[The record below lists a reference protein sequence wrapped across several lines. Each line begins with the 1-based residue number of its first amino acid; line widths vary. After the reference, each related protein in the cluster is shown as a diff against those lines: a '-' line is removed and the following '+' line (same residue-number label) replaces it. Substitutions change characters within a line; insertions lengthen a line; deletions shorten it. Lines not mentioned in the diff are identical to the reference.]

1 MNLITLSELSSRY
14 RITLDESWYH
24 MRPEVRN
31 PDRRWYERIPCRGGT
46 FISLYAKTQSRYYG
60 CIPRWSRASE
70 RFSTASK
77 TTPES
82 GQIFAS
88 TVKLRLF
95 PTGTPS
101 PGS

>member
-60 CIPRWSRASE
+60 CIPAGQE
-70 RFSTASK
+70 RQSDFQPHQRLPRSL
-77 TTPES
+77 
-82 GQIFAS
+82 GRFL
-88 TVKLRLF
+88 LRR
-95 PTGTPS
+95 
-101 PGS
+101 